1 MAEFTSVLVART
13 IVEAQIAEAA
23 LQEAGIACVV
33 EDFTSGPYDG
43 LWVLQRGY
51 GRVLVQPADAELAR
65 PIIAEAL
72 AAAPLPDGNR
82 RRRTMRRPRKRKSPK
97 NPRSRKSRP
106 CGS

>member
-65 PIIAEAL
+65 RIIAEAL
-72 AAAPLPDGNR
+72 AAAPLPEAGPASADEETPEGADE
-82 RRRTMRRPRKRKSPK
+82 PEEP
-97 NPRSRKSRP
+97 
-106 CGS
+106 GQ